1 MDEMMNTTPETGDV
15 TPPEDMRVGICPYYD
30 RDRGKG
36 RVYCECARF
45 RFPDAGSRREIV
57 YRFCAHPTGYK
68 DCALKICMDHY
79 YERKYAYHE
88 EDESGNA

>member
-1 MDEMMNTTPETGDV
+1 MNQDKSKAPTRDEIL
-15 TPPEDMRVGICPYYD
+15 PPEDMRVGICPYYV

-36 RVYCECARF
+36 LVYCECARF
-45 RFPDAGSRREIV
+45 RFPDAGARREIL

-68 DCALKICMDHY
+68 SCALKVALDHY

-88 EDESGNA
+88 EDEQSPA